1 MASEMKSAG
10 KAKASAEPGRCGK
23 PTWAAGME
31 PESNQASITG
41 STRRQTDN
49 SSTSSTA
56 PTSPAHVP
64 HTNVTSSMVGRCGSI
79 PVTSRPHSSDS
90 SRSDPTQRTC
100 PRPQRQIGSGV
111 PQ

>member
-1 MASEMKSAG
+1 
-10 KAKASAEPGRCGK
+10 
-23 PTWAAGME
+23 ME

-41 STRRQTDN
+41 STRRHTAS

-56 PTSPAHVP
+56 PTSEAQVP
-64 HTNVTSSMVGRCGSI
+64 QANVTSSMVGRCGSI
-79 PVTSRPHSSDS
+79 PVTSRPHRSESSVS
-90 SRSDPTQRTC
+90 EPTQRTC